1 MFYKG
6 DLSAASAD
14 FSAAIR
20 LDPGDGMAFHNRG
33 IVRYLA
39 GDIAGARSDFN
50 RSLALDQGNAY
61 ARIWRLAVS
70 GKAASSIMKNEH
82 ARYARRAVAW
92 PNILSGAFVG
102 RVSEAELLRRA
113 AGTKDPALSA
123 RMRAEAFYYLG
134 LRNKTIEGRLEQA
147 EDYFR
152 KCLETGA
159 VMSHARRLAGYEL
172 SGE

>member
-14 FSAAIR
+14 FSSAIR
-20 LDPGDGMAFHNRG
+20 FDPGDGMAFHNRG

-39 GDIAGARSDFN
+39 GDDEGALADFN
-50 RSLALDQGNAY
+50 RSLALDPENAY
-61 ARIWRLAVS
+61 ARVWRLAVS
-70 GKAASSIMKNEH
+70 GKAAAANTKDER
-82 ARYARRAVAW
+82 ARYARRAALW
-92 PNILSGAFVG
+92 PDILAGAFVG
-102 RVSEAELLRRA
+102 LVSEAELLRRA

-134 LRNKTIEGRLEQA
+134 LKNKTIEGRSGPA
-147 EDYFR
+147 ADYFR
-152 KCLETGA
+152 KSLETGA
-159 VMSHARRLAGYEL
+159 VMSHARRLAEYEL